1 MSRFNSG
8 TTLGASRTGMFG
20 RQRMV
25 RIGSTTTQRLPALGV
40 LSLSKLVPLLFLA
53 CVVAPSRSSATT
65 SCPPS
70 ESAQFICGIVN
81 STDIVQLPKTH
92 WAITGGKTGPGVPV
106 GHLYLINVNTKTA
119 EAFFP
124 LAHNQY
130 RQDQKLFGSCP
141 GKPDEMKF
149 NAEAVNVRPIGNRKF
164 TLYVINH
171 GGPHDFVNREAR
183 ESTEIFEVDA
193 RVEKPRIT
201 WVGCVSTPPMPQS
214 NELAV
219 GNSVTPL
226 PNDAF
231 AITVN
236 PAAALQQMMIMKDP
250 IIGEKILKGEIPG
263 RVMVWSPGTGWQEV
277 PGSEMAGNHGIE
289 ASADGKWLYVTAL
302 FERGIYRLSLGRV
315 PVDRVVI
322 KTTFHPE
329 NIRWGD
335 GFLYVAGQTVT
346 SGGVFSVGIACRPLA
361 SCPFP
366 FKVLR
371 IDPKTLQSEELVN
384 EPGGPLFGLATGVAK
399 VGNEL
404 WLSTVRGTRLAVFPL
419 KEAATAPQTERNV
432 GDSDD

>member
-1 MSRFNSG
+1 MYRIDS
-8 TTLGASRTGMFG
+8 TL
-20 RQRMV
+20 
-25 RIGSTTTQRLPALGV
+25 TQRLLALGV
-40 LSLSKLVPLLFLA
+40 LSLSKLVPLLLLA
-53 CVVAPSRSSATT
+53 CVVRAESSSGATS
-65 SCPPS
+65 SCPPA
-70 ESAQFICGIVN
+70 ESAKFICGIVN
-81 STDIVQLPKTH
+81 STDIVQLPNTH

-119 EAFFP
+119 EVFYP

-130 RQDQKLFGSCP
+130 RQDQELFGSCP
-141 GKPDEMKF
+141 GKPDEKRF
-149 NAEAVNVRPIGNRKF
+149 NAEAVNARPIGNGKF

-171 GGPHDFVNREAR
+171 GGQHDFVNQEAR
-183 ESTEIFEVDA
+183 ESTEIFEVDT
-193 RVEKPRIT
+193 RVEKPKIT
-201 WVGCVSTPPMPQS
+201 WVGCVSTPPMPQT

-226 PNDAF
+226 PNNAF

-236 PAAALQQMMIMKDP
+236 SAAALQQMMMMKDP
-250 IIGEKILKGEIPG
+250 IIGKKILNGEIPG
-263 RVMVWSPGTGWQEV
+263 RVMVWSPDTGWQAV

-289 ASADGKWLYVTAL
+289 ASPDGKWLYVTAL
-302 FERGIYRLSLGRV
+302 FERGIYRLSLGRE

-322 KTTFHPE
+322 KTDYHPE
-329 NIRWGD
+329 NIRWGDD

-346 SGGVFSVGIACRPLA
+346 SGGVMSVGIACRPLA

-366 FKVLR
+366 FKVFR
-371 IDPKTLQSEELVN
+371 IDPRTLQSEEVVN

-419 KEAATAPQTERNV
+419 KEAVNAPRTERN
-432 GDSDD
+432 

>member
-1 MSRFNSG
+1 MN
-8 TTLGASRTGMFG
+8 
-20 RQRMV
+20 
-25 RIGSTTTQRLPALGV
+25 RIDLTMIQRLPGLGV
-40 LSLSKLVPLLFLA
+40 RSLSKLVPLLFLA
-53 CVVAPSRSSATT
+53 CVVRAESSSSATT

-70 ESAQFICGIVN
+70 ESSKFVCGVVN
-81 STDIVQLPKTH
+81 STDIVLLPNTH
-92 WAITGGKTGPGVPV
+92 WAITAGKTGPGVPV
-106 GHLYLINVNTKTA
+106 GHLYLINVSSKAA
-119 EAFFP
+119 EEFYP
-124 LAHNQY
+124 LTQNQY
-130 RQDQKLFGSCP
+130 RQDQKLFGRCP

-149 NAEAVNVRPIGNRKF
+149 NAEAVSVRSIGNGKF

-171 GGPHDFVNREAR
+171 GGVHDFVNQERR
-183 ESTEIFEVDA
+183 ESTEIFGIDA
-193 RVEKPRIT
+193 QGEKPTIT

-214 NELAV
+214 NDLAV

-236 PAAALQQMMIMKDP
+236 SAAALQQMMIQKNP
-250 IIGEKILKGEIPG
+250 IIGEKILEGEIPG
-263 RVMVWSPGTGWQEV
+263 RVMSWNPGTGWQAV

-289 ASADGKWLYVTAL
+289 ATPDGKWLYVTAL
-302 FERGIYRLSLGRV
+302 FERGIYRLSLGRE

-322 KTTFHPE
+322 KTTFYPE
-329 NIRWGD
+329 NIRWGDD

-346 SGGVFSVGIACRPLA
+346 SGGVFSTGIACRPLA

-371 IDPKTLQSEELVN
+371 VDPKTLQSAEVVN

-404 WLSTVRGTRLAVFPL
+404 WLSTVRGTRLAVFSL
-419 KEAATAPQTERNV
+419 K
-432 GDSDD
+432 